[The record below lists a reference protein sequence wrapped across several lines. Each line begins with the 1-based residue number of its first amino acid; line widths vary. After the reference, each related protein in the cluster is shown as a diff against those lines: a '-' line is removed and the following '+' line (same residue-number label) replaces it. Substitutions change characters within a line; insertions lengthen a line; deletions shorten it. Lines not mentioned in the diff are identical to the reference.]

1 MIEADATWN
10 FMLLKLTEEHALKEE
25 IKEEIEQLE
34 ASEEIKDI
42 DTRQEVDDF
51 NAFCFN
57 SMMNWPRGR

>member
-1 MIEADATWN
+1 
-10 FMLLKLTEEHALKEE
+10 MLLKLTEEHALKEE

-57 SMMNWPRGR
+57 SMMN